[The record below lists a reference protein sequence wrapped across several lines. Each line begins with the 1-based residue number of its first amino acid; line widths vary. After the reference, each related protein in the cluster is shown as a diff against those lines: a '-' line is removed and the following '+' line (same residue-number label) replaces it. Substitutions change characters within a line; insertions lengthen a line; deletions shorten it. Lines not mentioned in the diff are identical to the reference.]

1 MGWNDKL
8 DAGLAHWVVCG
19 KRGAAVRSGVA
30 IASELVTVLAP
41 GTAVVSA
48 GAPTVEANLERLRLV
63 QPAAGY
69 VSRKV
74 LKRVDAPE
82 TPAPIKA
89 PALPKPPSLKTP
101 VSAKLPL
108 YFVNTDACGDRRALQ
123 EKQCAALN
131 MVPRRVRAVTPTC
144 AAYVAAQ
151 DDPAR
156 SPHMIPTD
164 DVATGAGANAIVLS
178 FLEAFRAAAAGAGD
192 AHEARLVSEDDA
204 HFPADF
210 RARLAVLAEKVPA
223 GVDAVWLWSSTYAES
238 REQLGIPEPPGGH
251 GAGAFYET
259 WPRYARGAGGW
270 KGALVITCQPG
281 ICLTTRRG
289 AAKIADAIAAAM
301 ARERWQPFD
310 VAMPTLGARSET
322 DASLPR
328 MVLAAD
334 LALMTQVTLKSV
346 RAKESHKAAARE
358 SLLAA
363 PEAGALLE
371 RSASGD
377 HAADAA
383 LGEIITTKLK
393 RAVAERNLVKQLGLT
408 EKVDSGALANLLRP
422 KSAPLSK
429 DPDTVARATAFTD
442 AIFAKAL

>member
-1 MGWNDKL
+1 MQPTSESKLMGWNDKL

-123 EKQCAALN
+123 EKQCAALD

-151 DDPAR
+151 NDPR

-164 DVATGAGANAIVLS
+164 DAATARARTRSSELPRGLPGGGGGRRRRPRGAPRERGRRPL
-178 FLEAFRAAAAGAGD
+178 
-192 AHEARLVSEDDA
+192 
-204 HFPADF
+204 PADF
-210 RARLAVLAEKVPA
+210 ARLAVLAEKMPA
-223 GVDAVWLWSSTYAES
+223 TVTRWLWSSTYAES

-251 GAGAFYET
+251 GVGAFYET

-322 DASLPR
+322 DALPR
-328 MVLAAD
+328 AW
-334 LALMTQVTLKSV
+334 SS
-346 RAKESHKAAARE
+346 RRIW
-358 SLLAA
+358 
-363 PEAGALLE
+363 
-371 RSASGD
+371 R
-377 HAADAA
+377 
-383 LGEIITTKLK
+383 
-393 RAVAERNLVKQLGLT
+393 
-408 EKVDSGALANLLRP
+408 
-422 KSAPLSK
+422 
-429 DPDTVARATAFTD
+429 
-442 AIFAKAL
+442 